1 MRDLADSYVITRPGK
16 SFTTTSYIRRAF
28 KTFSETNGLI
38 MGAYDELIMFHSLRH
53 TFATQRIRH
62 GGDIKALKS
71 ILGHKDAMV
80 TLSVYVAIEPM
91 SKIQN
96 MLRVPSS
103 LWRGHLGLRV
113 DNCFRSI

>member
-1 MRDLADSYVITRPGK
+1 
-16 SFTTTSYIRRAF
+16 
-28 KTFSETNGLI
+28 

-91 SKIQN
+91 SMI
-96 MLRVPSS
+96 
-103 LWRGHLGLRV
+103 
-113 DNCFRSI
+113 